1 MKANK
6 WLIIIVIYI
15 VSSMLS
21 YGIHFAH
28 LQAQSNQYFREQ
40 YYKKD
45 RNVSALL
52 SVAGPLSLVA
62 ALTMTGFAKN
72 GIKLK

>member
-1 MKANK
+1 MNAQK

-15 VSSMLS
+15 ASSIAS

-28 LQAQSNQYFREQ
+28 LQAQSNPYFKEQ
-40 YYKKD
+40 FYKKD
-45 RNVSALL
+45 MKVSALL

-62 ALTMTGFAKN
+62 ALTMTGFAEH